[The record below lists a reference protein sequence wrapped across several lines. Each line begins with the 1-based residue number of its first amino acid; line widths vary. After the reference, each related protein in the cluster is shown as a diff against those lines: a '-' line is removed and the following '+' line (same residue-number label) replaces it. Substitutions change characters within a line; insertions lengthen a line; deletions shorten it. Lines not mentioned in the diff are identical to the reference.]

1 MRKYSKD
8 DPGVFLK
15 LSLLVGR
22 PKKKKKCKIAVVKEK
37 RYYYGITF
45 IF

>member
-15 LSLLVGR
+15 LSLFVGR
-22 PKKKKKCKIAVVKEK
+22 PKKKSQIAVVKEK